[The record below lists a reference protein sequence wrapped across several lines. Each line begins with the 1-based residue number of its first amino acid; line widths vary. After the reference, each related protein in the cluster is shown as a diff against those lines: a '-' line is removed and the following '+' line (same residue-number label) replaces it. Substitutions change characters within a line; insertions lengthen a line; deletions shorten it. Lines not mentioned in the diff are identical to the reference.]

1 MSRIER
7 KNAVKV
13 GDLVQLFLKQGRL
26 SAGMNTHLVFSAW
39 NSVSGA
45 GEYTVN
51 RFFRSGTLYVTVNS
65 SVVRSQ
71 LMMQKDILLEKM
83 NALLAGDEL
92 FSADNPVAGYVK
104 KLVIK

>member
-1 MSRIER
+1 M
-7 KNAVKV
+7 KV

-45 GEYTVN
+45 GGYTVN

-71 LMMQKDILLEKM
+71 LMMQKDLLLEKM